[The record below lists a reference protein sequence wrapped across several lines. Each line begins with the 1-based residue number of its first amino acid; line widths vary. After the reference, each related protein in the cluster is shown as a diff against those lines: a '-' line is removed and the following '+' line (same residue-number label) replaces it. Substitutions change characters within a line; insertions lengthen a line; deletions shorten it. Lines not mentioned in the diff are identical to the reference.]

1 MISTGPVPIEFD
13 LTPNWHMLGFTTA
26 VAVATAVAFG
36 VAPALY
42 ATADGPA
49 PALRVDTRMTA
60 SRSRLLPSLVS
71 AQVALSLVLLV
82 GAGLFS
88 RTLHNLQTFDSGFT
102 AADVLMVDLPSP
114 RAAAPQEL
122 VEAVQS
128 IPGVLSASVSTHT
141 PLSGSTWSDP
151 VVPAGQ
157 PIPDKDTALFV
168 GAGPGFFETMRI
180 PAACRPALHDP
191 GLGTQP
197 RRRRRQ

>member
-1 MISTGPVPIEFD
+1 
-13 LTPNWHMLGFTTA
+13 
-26 VAVATAVAFG
+26 
-36 VAPALY
+36 
-42 ATADGPA
+42 
-49 PALRVDTRMTA
+49 
-60 SRSRLLPSLVS
+60 
-71 AQVALSLVLLV
+71 
-82 GAGLFS
+82 
-88 RTLHNLQTFDSGFT
+88 
-102 AADVLMVDLPSP
+102 MVDLPSP

-141 PLSGSTWSDP
+141 PLSGSTWSYL

-180 PAACRPALHDP
+180 PLFVRPALHDP

-197 RRRRRQ
+197 GRRRRQ